1 MNNKTESV
9 YVTIELF
16 QGIVDNVCAFRTC
29 KTANKAEKEWLKKYG
44 IKDKIS
50 RKCKSQNGTEFHL
63 LECSIEP

>member
-1 MNNKTESV
+1 MKNRIETV

-16 QGIVDNVCAFRTC
+16 QGIVDKVCAFQTC
-29 KTANKAEKEWLKKYG
+29 KTANKVEKEWLDKLG

-50 RKCKSQNGTEFHL
+50 RECKSQNGTEFHL